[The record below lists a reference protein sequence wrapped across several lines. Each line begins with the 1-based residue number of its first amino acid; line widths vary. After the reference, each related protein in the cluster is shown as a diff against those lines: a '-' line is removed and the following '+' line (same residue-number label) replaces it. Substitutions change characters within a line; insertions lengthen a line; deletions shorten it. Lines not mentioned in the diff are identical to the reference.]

1 MVDGINGFGDG
12 KEWKKLDSTTQD
24 SQYKKGLDKT
34 INSILNGKE
43 SISIEKLR
51 KNSLF
56 SKMSDKAEQRL
67 EYLAGIDG
75 DNTTLNSEELR
86 VLMTLSDATLK
97 DNSFVFDG
105 KFNLDNNSGL
115 EQATDNEVALAVKN
129 LVTNNAQ
136 KKMKSV
142 DVSKY
147 DRSKDFAT
155 KVTSEDVDESM
166 LAIQDKLDTGFV
178 NKKTGKNVSLPQA
191 VALFTEFVENSYR
204 KDYADF
210 YNDVCVDFE
219 NETGIPVKNFDRLRC
234 MGDGDSFVIG
244 DWQYDR
250 GNVTN
255 TKTGEKV
262 QLQRLNWYNTAE
274 NTVPAADGKICLIKE
289 YNDGKGTIVQYNYD
303 DPENVAPTGSN
314 ITVDGKTSSVS
325 YQRKDFVDPNLYNFT
340 EN

>member
-136 KKMKSV
+136 KK
-142 DVSKY
+142 
-147 DRSKDFAT
+147 
-155 KVTSEDVDESM
+155 
-166 LAIQDKLDTGFV
+166 
-178 NKKTGKNVSLPQA
+178 
-191 VALFTEFVENSYR
+191 
-204 KDYADF
+204 
-210 YNDVCVDFE
+210 
-219 NETGIPVKNFDRLRC
+219 
-234 MGDGDSFVIG
+234 
-244 DWQYDR
+244 
-250 GNVTN
+250 
-255 TKTGEKV
+255 
-262 QLQRLNWYNTAE
+262 
-274 NTVPAADGKICLIKE
+274 
-289 YNDGKGTIVQYNYD
+289 
-303 DPENVAPTGSN
+303 
-314 ITVDGKTSSVS
+314 
-325 YQRKDFVDPNLYNFT
+325 
-340 EN
+340 